1 VSESFTQAFG
11 NYNITIN
18 RNVIGLWAE
27 DDWKILP
34 RLTLNLGLRY
44 DNDLGA
50 YNTSYAPTPGLLTPN
65 SNPNLNLGP
74 RVGFAYDPFGN
85 GKTSIRGG
93 AGLYYADQVA
103 NAIIDEELYS
113 STARALQATVS
124 GTGLTLPSPFSGQ
137 TPTSNPT
144 AYVTSPQPVLR
155 GAKTPYSLEASGG
168 IARQLPFR
176 TTMSADFVHQRTYD
190 DFIALSGNLLVNPA
204 NPEQNLV
211 PSSALT
217 AAEIPNRVCGNGG
230 ITLDSPNPATLSSDA
245 PNGTTPSGTPIT
257 TFAKQ
262 VCNQLFGTAVRNFAT
277 TPGAGMIADAL
288 EVSIKHATTHG
299 FTSSVAYTWGRVKNS
314 TTGAFAYPNKPFAP
328 GIQQEWANGTDDQ
341 RHTLT
346 TTGEYQWKY
355 GLSMS
360 ALYHFGSGLAFA
372 TTTGN
377 TVNGYASSTRTFTGT
392 PYTAGT
398 TCPVSTTCN
407 AIYAPLKKVSF
418 DAAYGYWII
427 QRDGFR
433 GSDYNRVDTR
443 LQENF
448 KIKERYHAIIAV
460 EAFNLFNH
468 TNFGNFSTT
477 ASQGTGATAYGHPAS
492 VPSTTSLEYYA
503 RNLQFIGR
511 FSF

>member
-1 VSESFTQAFG
+1 
-11 NYNITIN
+11 
-18 RNVIGLWAE
+18 
-27 DDWKILP
+27 
-34 RLTLNLGLRY
+34 
-44 DNDLGA
+44 
-50 YNTSYAPTPGLLTPN
+50 
-65 SNPNLNLGP
+65 
-74 RVGFAYDPFGN
+74 
-85 GKTSIRGG
+85 
-93 AGLYYADQVA
+93 
-103 NAIIDEELYS
+103 
-113 STARALQATVS
+113 
-124 GTGLTLPSPFSGQ
+124 
-137 TPTSNPT
+137 
-144 AYVTSPQPVLR
+144 
-155 GAKTPYSLEASGG
+155 
-168 IARQLPFR
+168 
-176 TTMSADFVHQRTYD
+176 
-190 DFIALSGNLLVNPA
+190 
-204 NPEQNLV
+204 
-211 PSSALT
+211 
-217 AAEIPNRVCGNGG
+217 
-230 ITLDSPNPATLSSDA
+230 
-245 PNGTTPSGTPIT
+245 
-257 TFAKQ
+257 
-262 VCNQLFGTAVRNFAT
+262 
-277 TPGAGMIADAL
+277 MIADAL